1 MSEYA
6 VSLFAICLVGGALL
20 MLSYGQGRA
29 ESLAVGIITLSVI
42 LTPLADLVISADPED
57 FLNSL
62 KGDVP
67 QEELGAEG
75 VIEDA
80 FAEGIAL
87 AVAEKFSLDP
97 DDIRVRLVRF
107 DQQAMSAEGIVI
119 TLSGAAVIAD
129 YKAVEKYVNSLD
141 LGVCNVQIEIG

>member
-42 LTPLADLVISADPED
+42 LTPVADLVISYDPED
-57 FLNSL
+57 FLDSL
-62 KGDVP
+62 RGDVP
-67 QEELGAEG
+67 EGELGTEG

-80 FAEGIAL
+80 FAEGIIRAI
-87 AVAEKFSLDP
+87 AEKFSLDKSHL
-97 DDIRVRLVRF
+97 RVRLVDF
-107 DQQAMSAEGIVI
+107 DSNTMRAEKIVI
-119 TLSGAAVIAD
+119 TLSGAAALAD